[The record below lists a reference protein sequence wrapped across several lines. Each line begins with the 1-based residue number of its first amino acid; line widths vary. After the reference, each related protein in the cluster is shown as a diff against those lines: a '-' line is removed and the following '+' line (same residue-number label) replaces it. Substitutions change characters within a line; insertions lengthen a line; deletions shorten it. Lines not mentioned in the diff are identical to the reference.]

1 MEEINMYTLLDE
13 LFARDIPSSLND
25 MAVEID
31 NAYVIS
37 IEVPGVKREDITMDV
52 DGNYLKIKAV
62 KKNPFEK
69 ASKVILNSRSFR
81 QFTKTY
87 VIGDAIDK
95 EAISAELKDGV
106 LTVTLQKTN
115 TKLNHKIEIR

>member
-1 MEEINMYTLLDE
+1 MYNTLLDE
-13 LFARDIPSSLND
+13 LFARDIPSSLGD

-31 NAYVIS
+31 NAYIIS

-62 KKNPFEK
+62 KKNPYDK

-81 QFTKTY
+81 QFSKTY
-87 VIGDAIDK
+87 VLGDAIDK
-95 EAISAELKDGV
+95 ESISAELKDGV

>member
-1 MEEINMYTLLDE
+1 MYTLLDE

-31 NAYVIS
+31 NAYVIY

-81 QFTKTY
+81 QFSKTY

-106 LTVTLQKTN
+106 LTVTLQKAN